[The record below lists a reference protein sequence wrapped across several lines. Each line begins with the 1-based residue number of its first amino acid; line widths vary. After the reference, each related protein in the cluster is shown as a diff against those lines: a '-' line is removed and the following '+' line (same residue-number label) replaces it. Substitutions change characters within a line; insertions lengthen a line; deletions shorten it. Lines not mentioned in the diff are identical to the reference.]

1 MSQPLMQGQ
10 KRLRLVMALFL
21 GCFIAIHVKLATL
34 AIYAPE
40 PAGPARG
47 EEVARIPRPAIVDRN
62 GQVLATD
69 IRIPSLYADPRKII
83 DVDEAVELLTATLPD
98 LNASE
103 LRRKLSQRRAFVWV
117 KRELTEKQR
126 DMVHDLGLPGLGF
139 RQEIK
144 RIYPMGKLAAH
155 VLGYTDVDSR
165 GLAGIEKYLD
175 GQGALFK
182 ASLAEPDAEKAAP
195 AQLSIDVRVQHA
207 LTDELNSAMAL
218 YQAVAAAGIVM
229 DVRTGE
235 VVAAVSLPDY
245 SPNDPRDAQKPQYL
259 NRFTG
264 GAFELGS
271 VVKTVT
277 FAMALDAG
285 TANLDTNYDARAPIS
300 IGRFRI
306 DDFHP
311 ERRILTLPEVFTY
324 SSNIGTVHM
333 AEAVGE
339 QAHEAFLRKIGFYDK
354 LRTEIPEA
362 AGPILPKHFSRLSSA
377 TISYGHGISIEPMQ
391 MVAVTAGL
399 LNGGNMIEP
408 TFLKRSP
415 EDVAAFS
422 RPIISGET
430 SEKMRFLFRL
440 NATSGTGSKADVPG
454 YRVGGKTGTAEKV
467 VNGGYSDDARL
478 NSYLAAFPMENPQY
492 VMLVLLDEPK
502 PTPDNPG
509 KATAGFN
516 AVPTSGRIIARI
528 APTLGIK
535 PELTIAEQEKL
546 AAEDAKLAEEEAKK
560 AEEEARL
567 ALEAEQRA
575 AAAVQAAS
583 AVQEN

>member
-1 MSQPLMQGQ
+1 MTQPLMKGQ
-10 KRLRLVMALFL
+10 KRLRLVMTLFMCCFVAIGLKLSALAF
-21 GCFIAIHVKLATL
+21 F
-34 AIYAPE
+34 APE
-40 PAGPARG
+40 PSGPVRE

-62 GQVLATD
+62 GEVLATD
-69 IRIPSLYADPRKII
+69 IRKPSLFADPRKII

-98 LNASE
+98 LNSGE
-103 LRRKLSQRRAFVWV
+103 LRRKLSQKRAFVWL

-126 DMVHDLGLPGLGF
+126 DLVHNLGIPGIGF

-182 ASLAEPDAEKAAP
+182 ASLAEPDAEKAQP

-218 YQAVAAAGIVM
+218 YQAVAAAGMVM
-229 DVRTGE
+229 DVHTGE

-271 VVKTVT
+271 VVKAVT

-285 TANLDTNYDARAPIS
+285 TANLDSTYDVRFPIPA
-300 IGRFRI
+300 GRSKI

-311 ERRILTLPEVFTY
+311 ERRTLTLPEVFTF
-324 SSNIGTVHM
+324 SSNIGTVKI
-333 AEAVGE
+333 ALDVGLKG
-339 QAHEAFLRKIGFYDK
+339 HEAFLRKIGFYDK

-362 AGPILPKHFSRLSSA
+362 AGPILPRHFTRVSSMTA
-377 TISYGHGISIEPMQ
+377 SFGHGISIEPMQ

-399 LNGGNMIEP
+399 LNGGQMIEP
-408 TFLKRSP
+408 TFLKRSA
-415 EDVAAFS
+415 EDAAAFA
-422 RPIISGET
+422 RPIISPET
-430 SEKMRFLFRL
+430 SEKMRYLFRL
-440 NATSGTGSKADVPG
+440 NATNGTGSKADVLG
-454 YRVGGKTGTAEKV
+454 YRVGGKTGTAQKV
-467 VNGGYSDDARL
+467 VNGGYADDARL
-478 NSYLAAFPMENPQY
+478 NSYLAAFPMENPRY
-492 VMLVLLDEPK
+492 VTLIMLDEPK
-502 PTPDNPG
+502 PTPDSHGN
-509 KATAGFN
+509 ATAGYN

-528 APTLGIK
+528 APMLGIK
-535 PELTIAEQEKL
+535 PELTLAEQEKL
-546 AAEDAKLAEEEAKK
+546 AKEDAKL

-567 ALEAEQRA
+567 ALEAEKRA
-575 AAAVQAAS
+575 AAALKEAS
-583 AVQEN
+583 AAQEN

>member
-1 MSQPLMQGQ
+1 MTQPLMKGQ
-10 KRLRLVMALFL
+10 KRLRLVMTLFL
-21 GCFIAIHVKLATL
+21 GCFVAINVKLATL
-34 AIYAPE
+34 TIYAPE
-40 PAGPARG
+40 PAAPARG

-62 GQVLATD
+62 GEVLATD

-98 LNASE
+98 LNSAE
-103 LRRKLSQRRAFVWV
+103 LRRKLSQKRAFVWL

-126 DMVHDLGLPGLGF
+126 DMVHDLGIPGIGF

-175 GQGALFK
+175 GQGAMFK
-182 ASLAEPDAEKAAP
+182 ASLAEPDAETAQP

-218 YQAVAAAGIVM
+218 YQAVAATGIVM
-229 DVRTGE
+229 DVHTGE

-245 SPNDPRDAQKPQYL
+245 SPNDPRDAQKPQFL

-285 TANLDTNYDARAPIS
+285 TANLDSTYDVRFPIR
-300 IGRFRI
+300 IGRFKI

-311 ERRILTLPEVFTY
+311 ERRTLTLPEVFTY
-324 SSNIGTVHM
+324 SSNIGTVKI
-333 AEAVGE
+333 AQEVGE
-339 QAHEAFLRKIGFYDK
+339 TAHEAFLRKVGFYDK

-362 AGPILPKHFSRLSSA
+362 AGPILPARFSRASSMTA
-377 TISYGHGISIEPMQ
+377 AYGHGISIEPMQ
-391 MVAVTAGL
+391 MAAVAGGL
-399 LNGGNMIEP
+399 INGGMMIEP
-408 TFLKRSP
+408 TFLKRSA
-415 EDVAAFS
+415 EDAAAFA
-422 RPIISGET
+422 RPIISAET
-430 SEKMRFLFRL
+430 SEKMRYLFRL
-440 NATSGTGSKADVPG
+440 NATNGTGSKADVPG

-467 VNGGYSDDARL
+467 VNGSYSGDARL
-478 NSYLAAFPMENPQY
+478 NSYLAAFPMENPRY
-492 VMLVLLDEPK
+492 VTLVMLDEPK
-502 PTPDNPG
+502 PTPDSHG
-509 KATAGFN
+509 YATAGYN
-516 AVPTSGRIIARI
+516 AVPTSGRLIARI
-528 APTLGIK
+528 APMLGIK

-546 AAEDAKLAEEEAKK
+546 AKEDAKEAERLAEEAKK
-560 AEEEARL
+560 
-567 ALEAEQRA
+567 RA
-575 AAAVQAAS
+575 AAALKEAS

>member
-1 MSQPLMQGQ
+1 MTQPLMKGQ
-10 KRLRLVMALFL
+10 KRLRLVMTLFMCCFVAIGLKLSALAF
-21 GCFIAIHVKLATL
+21 F
-34 AIYAPE
+34 APE
-40 PAGPARG
+40 PSGPVRE

-62 GQVLATD
+62 GEVLATD
-69 IRIPSLYADPRKII
+69 IRKPSLFADPRKII

-98 LNASE
+98 LNSGE
-103 LRRKLSQRRAFVWV
+103 LRRKLSQKRAFVWL

-126 DMVHDLGLPGLGF
+126 DLVHNLGIPGIGF

-182 ASLAEPDAEKAAP
+182 ASLAEPDAEKAQP

-218 YQAVAAAGIVM
+218 YQAVAAAGMVM
-229 DVRTGE
+229 DVHTGE

-271 VVKTVT
+271 VVKAVT

-285 TANLDTNYDARAPIS
+285 TANLDSTYDVRFPIPA
-300 IGRFRI
+300 GRSKI

-311 ERRILTLPEVFTY
+311 ERRTLTLPEVFTF
-324 SSNIGTVHM
+324 SSNIGTVKI
-333 AEAVGE
+333 ALDVGLKG
-339 QAHEAFLRKIGFYDK
+339 HEAFLRKIGFYDK

-362 AGPILPKHFSRLSSA
+362 AGPILPRHFTRVSSMTA
-377 TISYGHGISIEPMQ
+377 SFGHGISIEPMQ

-399 LNGGNMIEP
+399 LNGGQMIEP
-408 TFLKRSP
+408 TFLKRSA
-415 EDVAAFS
+415 EDAAAFA
-422 RPIISGET
+422 RPIISPET
-430 SEKMRFLFRL
+430 SEKMRYLFRL
-440 NATSGTGSKADVPG
+440 NATNGTGSKADVLG
-454 YRVGGKTGTAEKV
+454 YRVGGKTGTAQKV
-467 VNGGYSDDARL
+467 VNGGYADDARL
-478 NSYLAAFPMENPQY
+478 NSYLAAFPMENPRY
-492 VMLVLLDEPK
+492 VTLIMLDEPK
-502 PTPDNPG
+502 PTPDSHG
-509 KATAGFN
+509 YATAGWN
-516 AVPTSGRIIARI
+516 AVPTSGRVIARI
-528 APTLGIK
+528 APILGIK
-535 PELTIAEQEKL
+535 PELTLAEQEKL
-546 AAEDAKLAEEEAKK
+546 AKEDAKL

-567 ALEAEQRA
+567 ALEAEKRA
-575 AAAVQAAS
+575 AAALKEAS
-583 AVQEN
+583 AAQEN

>member
-1 MSQPLMQGQ
+1 MTQPLMKGQ
-10 KRLRLVMALFL
+10 KRLRLVMTLFMCCFVAIGLKVSALAF
-21 GCFIAIHVKLATL
+21 F
-34 AIYAPE
+34 APE
-40 PAGPARG
+40 PSGPARE

-62 GQVLATD
+62 GEVLATD
-69 IRIPSLYADPRKII
+69 IRKPSLFADPRKII

-98 LNASE
+98 LNSGE
-103 LRRKLSQRRAFVWV
+103 LRRKLSQKRAFVWL

-126 DMVHDLGLPGLGF
+126 DLVHNLGIPGIGF

-182 ASLAEPDAEKAAP
+182 ASLAEPDAEKAQP

-207 LTDELNSAMAL
+207 LTDELNSAIAL
-218 YQAVAAAGIVM
+218 YQAVAAAGIVL
-229 DVRTGE
+229 DVHTGE

-245 SPNDPRDAQKPQYL
+245 SPNDPRDAQKPQNL

-271 VVKTVT
+271 VVKAVT

-285 TANLDTNYDARAPIS
+285 TANLDSTYDVRFPIPA
-300 IGRFRI
+300 GRSKI

-311 ERRILTLPEVFTY
+311 ERRTLTLPEVFTF
-324 SSNIGTVHM
+324 SSNIGTVKI
-333 AEAVGE
+333 ALDVGLKG
-339 QAHEAFLRKIGFYDK
+339 HEAFLRKIGFYDK

-362 AGPILPKHFSRLSSA
+362 AGPILPRHFTRVSSMTA
-377 TISYGHGISIEPMQ
+377 SFGHGISIEPMQ

-399 LNGGNMIEP
+399 LNGGQMIEP
-408 TFLKRSP
+408 TFLKRSA
-415 EDVAAFS
+415 EDAAAFA
-422 RPIISGET
+422 RPIISPET
-430 SEKMRFLFRL
+430 SEKMRYLFRL
-440 NATSGTGSKADVPG
+440 NATNGTGSKADVLG
-454 YRVGGKTGTAEKV
+454 YRVGGKTGTAQKV
-467 VNGGYSDDARL
+467 VNGGYADDARL
-478 NSYLAAFPMENPQY
+478 NSYLAAFPMENPRY
-492 VMLVLLDEPK
+492 VTLIMLDEPK
-502 PTPDNPG
+502 PTPDSHG
-509 KATAGFN
+509 YATAGYN

-528 APTLGIK
+528 APMLGIK
-535 PELTIAEQEKL
+535 PELTLAEQEKL
-546 AAEDAKLAEEEAKK
+546 AKEDAKLV
-560 AEEEARL
+560 EEEARL
-567 ALEAEQRA
+567 ALEAEKRA
-575 AAAVQAAS
+575 AAALKEAS

>member
-1 MSQPLMQGQ
+1 MTQPLMKGQ
-10 KRLRLVMALFL
+10 KRLRLVMTLFMCCFVAIGLKLSALAF
-21 GCFIAIHVKLATL
+21 F
-34 AIYAPE
+34 APE
-40 PAGPARG
+40 PSGPVRE

-62 GQVLATD
+62 GEVLATD
-69 IRIPSLYADPRKII
+69 IRKPSLFADPRKII

-98 LNASE
+98 LNSGE
-103 LRRKLSQRRAFVWV
+103 LRRKLSQKRAFVWL

-126 DMVHDLGLPGLGF
+126 DLVHNLGIPGIGF

-182 ASLAEPDAEKAAP
+182 ASLAEPDAEKAQP

-218 YQAVAAAGIVM
+218 YQAVAAAGMVM
-229 DVRTGE
+229 DVHTGE

-271 VVKTVT
+271 VVKAVT

-285 TANLDTNYDARAPIS
+285 TANLDSTYDVRFPIPA
-300 IGRFRI
+300 GRSKI

-311 ERRILTLPEVFTY
+311 ERRTLTLPEVFTF
-324 SSNIGTVHM
+324 SSNIGTVKI
-333 AEAVGE
+333 ALDVGLKG
-339 QAHEAFLRKIGFYDK
+339 HEAFLRKIGFYDK

-362 AGPILPKHFSRLSSA
+362 AGPILPRHFTRVSSMTA
-377 TISYGHGISIEPMQ
+377 SFGHGISIEPMQ

-399 LNGGNMIEP
+399 LNGGQMIEP
-408 TFLKRSP
+408 TFLKRSA
-415 EDVAAFS
+415 EDAAAFA
-422 RPIISGET
+422 RPIISPET
-430 SEKMRFLFRL
+430 SEKMRYLFRL
-440 NATSGTGSKADVPG
+440 NATNGTGSKADVLG
-454 YRVGGKTGTAEKV
+454 YRVGGKTGTAQKV
-467 VNGGYSDDARL
+467 VNGGYADDARL
-478 NSYLAAFPMENPQY
+478 NSYLAAFPMENPRY
-492 VMLVLLDEPK
+492 VTLIMLDEPK
-502 PTPDNPG
+502 PTPDSHG
-509 KATAGFN
+509 YATAGWN
-516 AVPTSGRIIARI
+516 AVPTSGRVIARI
-528 APTLGIK
+528 APILGIK
-535 PELTIAEQEKL
+535 PELTLAEQEKL
-546 AAEDAKLAEEEAKK
+546 AKEDAKL

-567 ALEAEQRA
+567 ALEAEKRA
-575 AAAVQAAS
+575 AAALKEAS